1 MASRGRRLDV
11 LAPQVLEQIRI
22 NDGGDDHIEREA
34 EESRAKRSR
43 SEVNLGR
50 PTQSIYDE
58 KFHVTPVRK
67 STVVLSDRQQSA
79 RPQQQL
85 VTKAP
90 SSVVVENTLLSQLQS
105 QTQSLAAEVASLK
118 KDVVAEH
125 AAAQNLSTQLDT
137 IRKQLDDEAASRRRF
152 EDKIAQQLA
161 HADELKAVLAKQ
173 SQLIDRVI
181 NGGGS
186 SGAAATASTGASS
199 GASASSTL
207 APAASPFGSSTAN
220 STAPGTSGF
229 GPSATSSQPAAV
241 APPAATPTTVPQAA
255 APVVK
260 SVSFSIPA
268 RADETKHP
276 EAANSSANTTSS
288 SSPFGGGMT
297 APAAVEKKA
306 ELGFGSSPAPALAQP
321 AAANATSSE
330 SKAPAAAVAPSP
342 FGFGNKTSAAANPFG
357 SSNQTSAAAPFGS
370 SAAPPAAVASPFAGL
385 QQQQPAAVA
394 QPVPAAT
401 LSSGFGQAAASAAP
415 SPFGG
420 QTSAGFGVSPPAPVQ
435 PAPAAPSPPGAVGS
449 FPQQAS
455 APAPA
460 AAASP
465 FGAFGAG
472 YHRVSQGTTLSDRTT
487 PHCSKPKKSWQ
498 QAESPSMRRL

>member
-1 MASRGRRLDV
+1 MHHQEDGFSRPTAGRPSAAGAGTDRKRV
-11 LAPQVLEQIRI
+11 VRI

-186 SGAAATASTGASS
+186 SGAAATASIGASS
-199 GASASSTL
+199 GASVSSTL
-207 APAASPFGSSTAN
+207 APAASPFGRSTAN

-241 APPAATPTTVPQAA
+241 APPAATPTTVQVPQAA

-276 EAANSSANTTSS
+276 EAANCKYN
-288 SSPFGGGMT
+288 
-297 APAAVEKKA
+297 
-306 ELGFGSSPAPALAQP
+306 
-321 AAANATSSE
+321 
-330 SKAPAAAVAPSP
+330 
-342 FGFGNKTSAAANPFG
+342 
-357 SSNQTSAAAPFGS
+357 
-370 SAAPPAAVASPFAGL
+370 
-385 QQQQPAAVA
+385 
-394 QPVPAAT
+394 
-401 LSSGFGQAAASAAP
+401 
-415 SPFGG
+415 
-420 QTSAGFGVSPPAPVQ
+420 
-435 PAPAAPSPPGAVGS
+435 
-449 FPQQAS
+449 
-455 APAPA
+455 
-460 AAASP
+460 
-465 FGAFGAG
+465 
-472 YHRVSQGTTLSDRTT
+472 
-487 PHCSKPKKSWQ
+487 
-498 QAESPSMRRL
+498 